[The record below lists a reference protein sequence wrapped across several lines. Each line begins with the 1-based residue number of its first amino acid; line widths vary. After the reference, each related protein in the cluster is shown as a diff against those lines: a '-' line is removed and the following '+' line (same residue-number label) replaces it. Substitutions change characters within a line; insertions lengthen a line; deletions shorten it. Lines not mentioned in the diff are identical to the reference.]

1 VSATVEYS
9 ISDMNTVVVCG
20 SLILFGVVLLGAL
33 RAVFDRR
40 IPFFR
45 KLDTETWQAYTVLA
59 IAAIGLLAWRF
70 ADLRRIQ
77 SFEIAGVK
85 ATLGDLQQKVD
96 TLSDQMEAFFKRK
109 KTEVFD
115 KHNWDHVRKVG
126 TSGKKGVVLEVT
138 LQQEPIL
145 NSVEVFEGVLLM
157 PEQYYHI
164 DGRVV
169 QFPANTDK
177 PEVGLTVKYYPRV
190 TTGGRAAQ

>member
-1 VSATVEYS
+1 MLATVEYS
-9 ISDMNTVVVCG
+9 ISDMNTAVVCG

-59 IAAIGLLAWRF
+59 IAAIGVLAWRF

-157 PEQYYHI
+157 PEQDYHI
-164 DGRVV
+164 DGRVL

-177 PEVGLTVKYYPRV
+177 PEVG
-190 TTGGRAAQ
+190 